1 MDHNGGGITKNMD
14 FVVPIKKMGLF
25 TRAVLEG
32 ISLFYQPRRIIVVIQ
47 KDEVALLQKEII
59 HWKTASI
66 VILDESVY
74 FEKNFG
80 LNMNQL
86 EKEFQ
91 STNDEKHREF
101 GWWYQ
106 QMIKLGACNQIED
119 ITEHYVVWDGDL
131 IPLQKWDLVQKNTQG
146 TADYYIAILQNEPRS
161 EFNKEEYKKCIQH
174 LLGFPSFAPPNYGTF
189 VTHHMI
195 FHKERVK
202 EMLQF
207 ILDRNNILK
216 SWPIYFL
223 SLSHQFYRFSE
234 YMLYSSFLTR
244 FHPDQFFYYPYE
256 YYGKTGLRFRE
267 PEEIIKELCF
277 SYPYKTDRCFSY
289 HEIAEFFR
297 IKTEYPSY
305 VQFEHVYY
313 LL

>member
-1 MDHNGGGITKNMD
+1 MEHECRDTKNMD

-59 HWKTASI
+59 HWKTAPI
-66 VILDESVY
+66 VVIDESIY
-74 FEKNFG
+74 FKKNFG
-80 LNMNQL
+80 LTMEQL

-91 STNDEKHREF
+91 VTNDEKHREF

-106 QMIKLGACNQIED
+106 QMIKLGASTQIED
-119 ITEHYVVWDGDL
+119 ITEYYVVWDGDL
-131 IPLQKWDLVQKNTQG
+131 IPLQKWDLVQKNNQG
-146 TADYYIAILQNEPRS
+146 TKDYYIAILQNEARS
-161 EFNKEEYKKCIQH
+161 EFNKQEYKKCIKK
-174 LLGFPSFAPPNYGTF
+174 LLGFDSFTPPDYGTF

-202 EMLQF
+202 EMLDF
-207 ILDRNNILK
+207 ILYDNIISI
-216 SWPIYFL
+216 SWPIYFI

-234 YMLYSSFLTR
+234 YMLYSSFMMH
-244 FHPDQFFYYPYE
+244 FYSDQFFYYPYE
-256 YYGKTGLRFRE
+256 YYGKTGLRFRQ
-267 PEEIIKELCF
+267 PEEMIKKLCL
-277 SYPYKTDRCFSY
+277 SYPYKTDICFSY

-297 IKTEYPSY
+297 IKTECPSY